1 MRVAL
6 YFGSFNPMHTG
17 HLAICQYI
25 TGREDI
31 DELRLV
37 VSPANPLK
45 DVLNEKNGNQRLDHV
60 KEVAAKIECQVRQNG
75 SRCKINVSDIEFHL
89 PKPLY
94 TINTLRIISSGEPGN
109 TFILIMGADN
119 LSIIEKWHKW
129 EELLNEYEIWVYP
142 RDGFDL
148 RSLCDKYK
156 VIPIDAPMIDISST
170 QIREEELSGNDM
182 SAYRV

>member
-17 HLAICQYI
+17 HLAICKYI
-25 TGREDI
+25 ACREEI
-31 DELRLV
+31 DELRLI
-37 VSPANPLK
+37 VSPSNPLK
-45 DVLNEKNGNQRLDHV
+45 DAINETSGNQRLEHV
-60 KEVAAKIECQVRQNG
+60 KKVASELDCQIRQNG

-89 PKPLY
+89 PKPHY
-94 TINTLRIISSGEPGN
+94 TIGTLRAISSGEPDK
-109 TFILIMGADN
+109 TFILIIGADN

-129 EELLNEYEIWVYP
+129 KELLEEYEIWVYP

-148 RSLCDKYK
+148 QSLCDKYK
-156 VIPIDAPMIDISST
+156 VTPIDAPMINISST
-170 QIREEELSGNDM
+170 QIREEESSGHDM

>member
-45 DVLNEKNGNQRLDHV
+45 DRLNEKNGNQRLDHV
-60 KEVAAKIECQVRQNG
+60 KEVAARISCQVRQNG
-75 SRCKINVSDIEFHL
+75 SRCMINVSDIEFHL
-89 PKPLY
+89 SKPLY
-94 TINTLRIISSGEPGN
+94 TINTLRIISSGEPDN
-109 TFILIMGADN
+109 TFILIIGADN

-129 EELLNEYEIWVYP
+129 DELLKEYEIWVYP
-142 RDGFDL
+142 RSGHDL
-148 RSLCDKYK
+148 LSLCNKYNVK
-156 VIPIDAPMIDISST
+156 PIDAPMIDISST
-170 QIREEELSGNDM
+170 QIREEELSGHDM
-182 SAYRV
+182 SSYRV

>member
-17 HLAICQYI
+17 HLAICRYI

-45 DVLNEKNGNQRLDHV
+45 DRLNEKNGNQRLDHV
-60 KEVAAKIECQVRQNG
+60 KEFAAKNDCQVRQNG
-75 SRCKINVSDIEFHL
+75 SRCRITVSDIEFHL

-94 TINTLRIISSGEPGN
+94 TINTLRIISTREPDN
-109 TFILIMGADN
+109 TFILIIGADN

-129 EELLNEYEIWVYP
+129 EELLKEYEIWVYP
-142 RDGFDL
+142 RKGYDL
-148 RSLCDKYK
+148 MSLCNKYNVK
-156 VIPIDAPMIDISST
+156 PIDAPMIDISST
-170 QIREEELSGNDM
+170 QIREEELSGHDM
-182 SAYRV
+182 SSYKV